1 MERTSRPDLNG
12 AARRG
17 SSYSN
22 QAGGNCVEV
31 ADSFP
36 GVVPVRDSK
45 VPYGP
50 TLIVDS
56 EAWAVFIARVKVG
69 SYRF

>member
-1 MERTSRPDLNG
+1 M
-12 AARRG
+12 
-17 SSYSN
+17 
-22 QAGGNCVEV
+22 EV

-50 TLIVDS
+50 TLVVDS
-56 EAWAVFIARVKVG
+56 GAWAVFIARVKVG

>member
-1 MERTSRPDLNG
+1 M
-12 AARRG
+12 
-17 SSYSN
+17 
-22 QAGGNCVEV
+22 

-50 TLIVDS
+50 TLVVDS
-56 EAWAVFIARVKVG
+56 GAWAAFIARVKAG